1 MKKTILF
8 LTLLFSAALVQGQT
22 LRTGDAQ
29 LDRAFALAVRTVDL
43 NTADSLLKAG
53 SGYGGEWTRDI
64 AINTWNGV
72 SLLRPDIARFSLWSV
87 TTDDRSRVGHQ
98 YWDKI
103 IWVVAAYNHYLV
115 TGDRDFLRRAY
126 LCSKNTIA
134 ELEESAFER
143 RYGLFMGPAVFQ
155 DGIAGYDEP
164 VCDPE
169 NDSSYVLDHKNAA
182 AIKCLSTNSIYYAAY
197 RALAA
202 MSRLEGDNLAAG
214 YEHRAKA
221 LRTAIRENL
230 YDASAGKL
238 NYLVDHRGVVH
249 RYQEALGIAFA
260 GLSGVVTPAE
270 MSRIVRGT
278 YVSDFGIPCVY
289 PAFPR
294 FSEQQPGRHNAMIWP
309 FVNAFY
315 ADAALRAGER
325 AAFESEL
332 KNMARLAIEYGPDN
346 FQEIYNMT
354 TGAPDGGWQR
364 GKKWWLNPHQTWSAT
379 GYLRLFLLDVFGM
392 EFSPEGLT
400 LHPAGLSGFERIGLN
415 DVPYRDA
422 RLDITLK
429 GHGRKIARCTID
441 GRQTPRAFVPAAA
454 SGRMK
459 IEIELE

>member
-1 MKKTILF
+1 MKKLF
-8 LTLLFSAALVQGQT
+8 ISVTLLFTTALVQGQA
-22 LRTGDAQ
+22 LRTGDQQ
-29 LDRAFALAVRTVDL
+29 LDKAFTLAVRTVDL

-72 SLLRPDIARFSLWSV
+72 SLLRPEIARFSLWSV
-87 TTDDRSRVGHQ
+87 TTDNRGRIGHQ

-169 NDSSYVLDHKNAA
+169 NDSSYVLDHKNAS
-182 AIKCLSTNSIYYAAY
+182 AIKCLSTNCTYYAAY

-214 YEHRAKA
+214 FERRAKA
-221 LRTAIRENL
+221 LRKAIRENL
-230 YDASAGKL
+230 YDPAAGKL

-249 RYQEALGIAFA
+249 PYQEALGIAFA

-270 MSRIVRGT
+270 MSRIIRGA
-278 YVSDFGIPCVY
+278 YASDFGIPCVY

-294 FSEQQPGRHNAMIWP
+294 FTVEQPGRHNATIWP

-315 ADAALRAGER
+315 ADAAMRAGQTE
-325 AAFESEL
+325 AFESEL

-346 FQEIYNMT
+346 FQEVYNMT

-392 EFSPEGLT
+392 RFSPEGLT
-400 LHPAGLSGFERIGLN
+400 LCPAGLSGSERIELK
-415 DVPYRDA
+415 DVPYRNA
-422 RLDITLK
+422 LLDITLK
-429 GHGRKIARCTID
+429 GHGHKIARCSID
-441 GRQTPRAFVPAAA
+441 GQQAPKAFIPAAA
-454 SGRMK
+454 TGRLK
-459 IEIELE
+459 IEIELK